1 MTYEVAIVGAS
12 GYTGGELLRVLAVH
26 PDVNVKVV
34 TSREYANKPVYYAHP
49 HLRGIYP
56 ASLKFKRL
64 DDPDQLSDVVGD
76 VDLVFLA
83 LPHKVSLH
91 YVPKAL
97 EVGYKVVDLS
107 ADYRLKRVE
116 DYKTW
121 YGYEHPYPDLL
132 EKAVYGLPELY
143 GDKIRGAQLVANPGC
158 NATSSIL
165 AVLPPAAERII
176 DLDRIVVDV
185 KVGSSEA
192 GAKPYRGGHHPEREG
207 TARPYDAEGHRHV
220 AELEQV
226 IRDYTGRDVK
236 VGFTPHAVS
245 MIRGSLASAYS
256 WLTKDLA
263 PLDVQRIYAKYYA
276 GKKFV
281 KIVRGAPMPYPDV
294 KNVYGSNYAEV
305 GFALDKRVGR
315 LAMFAAI
322 DNLMKGAAGTAVQNM
337 NLMLGMDED
346 EGLKN
351 LVPVRP

>member
-1 MTYEVAIVGAS
+1 LIKVAIVGGS
-12 GYTGGELLRVLAVH
+12 GYTGGELLRILAVH
-26 PDVNVKVV
+26 PKVEVVAV
-34 TSREYANKPVYYAHP
+34 TSREYAGKPVYYAHP
-49 HLRGIYP
+49 HLRGIYK
-56 ASLKFKRL
+56 ASLKFKKLERPE
-64 DDPDQLSDVVGD
+64 DIADVVGD

-107 ADYRLKRVE
+107 ADYRLKRLE
-116 DYKTW
+116 DYKRW

-143 GDKIRGAQLVANPGC
+143 GDKIKNAKLVANPGC

-165 AVLPPAAERII
+165 ATIPPAAEGII
-176 DLDRIVVDV
+176 DVEHIVVDV

-220 AELEQV
+220 AELEQA
-226 IRDYTGRDVK
+226 IRDFVGKDVK
-236 VGFTPHAVS
+236 VAFTPHAVS

-256 WLTKDLA
+256 WLTKDVT
-263 PLDVQRIYAKYYA
+263 PLDVQRAYAKYYA
-276 GKKFV
+276 GKRFV
-281 KIVRGAPMPYPDV
+281 KIVRGPPMPYPDV

-322 DNLMKGAAGTAVQNM
+322 DNLMKGAAGAAVQNM
-337 NLMLGMDED
+337 NIMMGLEED
-346 EGLKN
+346 EGLKY
-351 LVPVRP
+351 LIPVRP

>member
-1 MTYEVAIVGAS
+1 MVRVAIVGGS
-12 GYTGGELLRVLAVH
+12 GYTGGELLRILAVH
-26 PDVNVKVV
+26 PKVEVAVV
-34 TSREYANKPVYYAHP
+34 TSREYAGKPVYYAHP
-49 HLRGIYP
+49 HLRGIYK
-56 ASLKFKRL
+56 ANVKFKKL
-64 DDPDQLSDVVGD
+64 DKPEEISDVLGD

-97 EVGYKVVDLS
+97 EVGYKVIDLS

-132 EKAVYGLPELY
+132 EKAVYGIPELY
-143 GDKIRGAQLVANPGC
+143 GDKIRNAQLVANPGC

-165 AVLPPAAERII
+165 AVIPPAAEGII
-176 DLDRIVVDV
+176 DVEHIVVDV

-192 GAKPYRGGHHPEREG
+192 GAKPYRGSHHPEREG

-220 AELEQV
+220 AELEQAL
-226 IRDYTGRDVK
+226 RDFTGKDVK
-236 VGFTPHAVS
+236 VAFTPHAVS

-256 WLTKDLA
+256 WLVKDVKA
-263 PLDVQRIYAKYYA
+263 LDVQRAYAKFYA
-276 GKKFV
+276 GKKFIR
-281 KIVRGAPMPYPDV
+281 IVRGAPMPYPDV

-322 DNLMKGAAGTAVQNM
+322 DNLMKGAAGAAVQNM
-337 NLMLGMDED
+337 NVMLGFEED
-346 EGLKN
+346 EGLKY

>member
-1 MTYEVAIVGAS
+1 LIKVAIVGGS
-12 GYTGGELLRVLAVH
+12 GYTGGELLRILAVH
-26 PDVNVKVV
+26 PKVEVTAV
-34 TSREYANKPVYYAHP
+34 TSREYAGKPVYYAHP
-49 HLRGIYP
+49 HLRGIYR
-56 ASLKFKRL
+56 ANLKFKKLERPE
-64 DDPDQLSDVVGD
+64 DIADVIGD

-107 ADYRLKRVE
+107 ADYRLKRLE
-116 DYKTW
+116 DYKRW

-143 GDKIRGAQLVANPGC
+143 GDKIKSAKLVANPGC

-165 AVLPPAAERII
+165 ATIPPAAEGII
-176 DLDRIVVDV
+176 DLDHIVVDV

-220 AELEQV
+220 AELEQA
-226 IRDYTGRDVK
+226 IRDFTGKDVK
-236 VGFTPHAVS
+236 VAFTPHAVS

-256 WLTKDLA
+256 WLTRDVTS
-263 PLDVQRIYAKYYA
+263 LDVQRVYAKYYA
-276 GKKFV
+276 GKRFV
-281 KIVRGAPMPYPDV
+281 KVVRGPPMPYPDV

-322 DNLMKGAAGTAVQNM
+322 DNLMKGAAGAAVQNM
-337 NLMLGMDED
+337 NIMMGLEED
-346 EGLKN
+346 EGLKY

>member
-1 MTYEVAIVGAS
+1 MKSVAIVGAS
-12 GYTGGELLRVLAVH
+12 GYTGGELLRILSVH
-26 PDVNVKVV
+26 PHVEVKVV
-34 TSREYANKPVYYAHP
+34 TSREYAGKPVYYAHP
-49 HLRGIYP
+49 HLRGIYK
-56 ASLKFKRL
+56 ATLKFKKL
-64 DDPDQLSDVVGD
+64 EKPEELPDVVGD

-97 EVGYKVVDLS
+97 EMGIKVIDLS
-107 ADYRLKRVE
+107 ADYRLKRTE
-116 DYKTW
+116 DYKLW

-132 EKAVYGLPELY
+132 EKSVYGLPELY
-143 GDKIRGAQLVANPGC
+143 GDKIKGAQLVANPGC

-165 AVLPPAAERII
+165 ATVPPAASGII
-176 DLDRIVVDV
+176 DLDHLVVDV

-207 TARPYDAEGHRHV
+207 AARPYDASGHRHV
-220 AELEQV
+220 AELEQAL
-226 IRDYTGRDVK
+226 RDFTGKEVK

-256 WLTKDLA
+256 WLAKDVTA
-263 PLDVQRIYAKYYA
+263 LDVQRAYAKFYA
-276 GKKFV
+276 GKPFV
-281 KIVRGAPMPYPDV
+281 RIVRGPPMPYPDV

-305 GFALDKRVGR
+305 GFALDDRVKR

-337 NLMLGMDED
+337 NLMLGFDES
-346 EGLKN
+346 EGLRY

>member
-1 MTYEVAIVGAS
+1 VVKVAIVGGS
-12 GYTGGELLRVLAVH
+12 GYTGGELLRILAVH
-26 PDVNVKVV
+26 PRAEVSVV
-34 TSREYANKPVYYAHP
+34 TSREYAGKPVYYAHP
-49 HLRGIYP
+49 HLRGLYR
-56 ASLKFKRL
+56 ASLKFKKL
-64 DDPDQLSDVVGD
+64 DKADEIVDVVGD
-76 VDLVFLA
+76 ADVVFLA

-97 EVGYKVVDLS
+97 EAGYKVIDLS
-107 ADYRLKRVE
+107 ADYRLKRLE
-116 DYKTW
+116 DYKKW

-143 GDKIRGAQLVANPGC
+143 GDKIKGASLVANPGC

-165 AVLPPAAERII
+165 ATVPPAASGII
-176 DLDRIVVDV
+176 DLEHIVVDV

-220 AELEQV
+220 AELEQAL
-226 IRDYTGRDVK
+226 RDFAGKDVK

-256 WLTKDLA
+256 WLVKDVEA
-263 PLDVQRIYAKYYA
+263 LDVQRAYARYYA

-281 KIVRGAPMPYPDV
+281 RIVRGPPMPYPDV

-337 NLMLGMDED
+337 NLMLGFEED
-346 EGLKN
+346 EGLRY